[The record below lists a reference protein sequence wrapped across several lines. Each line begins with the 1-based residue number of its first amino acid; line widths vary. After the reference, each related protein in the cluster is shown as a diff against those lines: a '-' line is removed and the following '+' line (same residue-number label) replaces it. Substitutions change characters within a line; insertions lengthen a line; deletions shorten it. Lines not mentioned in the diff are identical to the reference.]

1 MKKSLN
7 TYPKGWNEKKI
18 KALVEHYERQTE
30 DDEVAEDERAFND
43 PGQTVMLVP
52 HELVP
57 AVNRLLATHGAR
69 KHRAGSPRRKPR
81 QRAARRRAKSR
92 AHAA

>member
-7 TYPKGWNEKKI
+7 VYPKGWNEKKI
-18 KALVEHYERQTE
+18 KALTEHYERQTE
-30 DDEVAEDERAFND
+30 DEEVAEDEAAFND

-52 HELVP
+52 RELVP
-57 AVNRLLATHGAR
+57 LVNKLLASHGAR
-69 KHRAGSPRRKPR
+69 KNRAAAPHRKPPHRAS
-81 QRAARRRAKSR
+81 RRRANTR